1 MKDYKDLAMA
11 LQSALLEIALPK
23 ESIMKV
29 GGNNQY
35 VTLTGV
41 NRVLK
46 DLIKSLELDN
56 IKSTP
61 IKKFLFIED
70 GSLDADDL
78 TVSLAESNPEIQ
90 VVVYRQGSARPVLI
104 DKDGQD

>member
-46 DLIKSLELDN
+46 NLIKSLELDN
-56 IKSTP
+56 IQSTP
-61 IKKFLFIED
+61 KKEVPFHR
-70 GSLDADDL
+70 GW
-78 TVSLAESNPEIQ
+78 VS
-90 VVVYRQGSARPVLI
+90 RCG
-104 DKDGQD
+104 

>member
-35 VTLTGV
+35 VTLTQV

-56 IKSTP
+56 IQSTP

-70 GSLDADDL
+70 GSIDVTD
-78 TVSLAESNPEIQ
+78 SNPEIS